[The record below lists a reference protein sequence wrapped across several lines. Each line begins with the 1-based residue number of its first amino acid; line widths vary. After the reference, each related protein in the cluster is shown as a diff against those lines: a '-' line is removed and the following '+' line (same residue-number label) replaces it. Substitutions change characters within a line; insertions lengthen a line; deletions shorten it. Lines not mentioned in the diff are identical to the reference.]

1 MQKQN
6 VELAERMYQQSQLI
20 YEQGSMLLM
29 DFLDSEATLRE
40 AKMMYATTALDTRLA
55 ELKILKASGSFKE
68 LIEQ

>member
-1 MQKQN
+1 MFSQS
-6 VELAERMYQQSQLI
+6 ELSH
-20 YEQGSMLLM
+20 EQGTMLLM

-55 ELKILKASGSFKE
+55 ELKILKASGSFRE